1 MALRKAL
8 AENKVVIAEK
18 WLDAIL
24 STYHVDGAEFF
35 KRQKDQFANP
45 LGYSARTGTES
56 TVAQL
61 AKGEVKELPAELIQ
75 FVKLRAVQTFK
86 PSEAIGFIYDLKGIV
101 AKVCGADLVV
111 ANFAEW
117 QSIEANIDKLALKIF
132 DLYAADRELIYKIK
146 VEEFKSG
153 NAGTANGG
161 CPSGAV
167 IRKHNEE
174 KIELKVIRDC

>member
-1 MALRKAL
+1 MVLHEAMS
-8 AENKVVIAEK
+8 ENKVVIAEK

-24 STYHVDGAEFF
+24 STYHADGAQFF
-35 KRQKDQFANP
+35 KSQKDQFANP
-45 LGYSARTGTES
+45 LGHSARTGAER
-56 TVAQL
+56 TVEQL
-61 AKGEVKELPAELIQ
+61 AKGEITDLPAELIQ

-86 PSEAIGFIYDLKGIV
+86 PAEAVAFIYDLKRLSV
-101 AKVCGADLVV
+101 EACGQDLVS

-117 QSIEANIDKLALKIF
+117 QTIEGNIDKLALKIF
-132 DLYAADRELIYKIK
+132 DLYMADRELIYKIK
-146 VEEFKSG
+146 IEEFKSG

-174 KIELKVIRDC
+174 KIELKVMHDC